1 MGKRYYKLMLI
12 KSYEKEFFID
22 ICTLF
27 YETVHSVNAG
37 DYSES
42 QLEAW
47 APKDNDYSHLKTA
60 LEKNWTLVAI
70 EDGVIIGFADI
81 EDTGYLD
88 HLFVHRDYQG
98 KGVATALC
106 NEIEAKGN
114 FNEIETHASI
124 TALPFFEKRGYKVVR
139 EQIVEI
145 RGEKLENYVMRK
157 RTD

>member
-1 MGKRYYKLMLI
+1 MQKVGKRYYKCMLI

-60 LEKNWTLVAI
+60 LEKNRTLVAI

-88 HLFVHRDYQG
+88 HLFVHKDHQG
-98 KGVATALC
+98 QGVA
-106 NEIEAKGN
+106 
-114 FNEIETHASI
+114 
-124 TALPFFEKRGYKVVR
+124 ALPFFEKRGYKVVR

-145 RGEKLENYVMRK
+145 RGEKLKNHVMRK
-157 RTD
+157 RMD

>member
-157 RTD
+157 RMD

>member
-1 MGKRYYKLMLI
+1 MGKRYYKRMLI

-27 YETVHSVNAG
+27 YETVHSVNAR

-88 HLFVHRDYQG
+88 HLFVHKDYQG

-124 TALPFFEKRGYKVVR
+124 TALPFFEKRGYKVVK

-145 RGEKLENYVMRK
+145 RGEKLKNHVMRK
-157 RTD
+157 RMD

>member
-1 MGKRYYKLMLI
+1 MGKRYYKLMVI

-27 YETVHSVNAG
+27 YETVHSVNAR

-145 RGEKLENYVMRK
+145 RGEKLKNHVMRK
-157 RTD
+157 RMD

>member
-1 MGKRYYKLMLI
+1 MGKRYYKRMLI

-88 HLFVHRDYQG
+88 HLFVHKDYQG
-98 KGVATALC
+98 NGVATALC

-145 RGEKLENYVMRK
+145 RGEKLKNHVMRK
-157 RTD
+157 RMD

>member
-1 MGKRYYKLMLI
+1 MGKRYYKRMLI

-88 HLFVHRDYQG
+88 HLFVHKDYQG

-145 RGEKLENYVMRK
+145 RGEKLKNHVMRK
-157 RTD
+157 RMD

>member
-1 MGKRYYKLMLI
+1 MGKRYYKRMLI

-106 NEIEAKGN
+106 NEIEEKGN

-124 TALPFFEKRGYKVVR
+124 TAFPFFEKRGYKVVR

-145 RGEKLENYVMRK
+145 R
-157 RTD
+157 

>member
-1 MGKRYYKLMLI
+1 MGKRYYKRMLI

-27 YETVHSVNAG
+27 YETVHSVNAR

-145 RGEKLENYVMRK
+145 RGEKLKNHVMRK
-157 RTD
+157 RMD

>member
-1 MGKRYYKLMLI
+1 MGKRYYKRMLI

-88 HLFVHRDYQG
+88 HLFVHKDYQG

-114 FNEIETHASI
+114 FNEIETYASI

-145 RGEKLENYVMRK
+145 RGEKLKNHVIRK
-157 RTD
+157 RMD

>member
-1 MGKRYYKLMLI
+1 MGKRYYKRMLI

-157 RTD
+157 RMD

>member
-1 MGKRYYKLMLI
+1 MGKRYYKLMVI

-88 HLFVHRDYQG
+88 HLFVHKDYQG

-145 RGEKLENYVMRK
+145 RGEKLKNHVMRK
-157 RTD
+157 RMD